1 MDRESLEKRREEL
14 LSELDEIRSK
24 LEDVTI
30 GKLKEQYIG
39 QYLQIDDSY
48 IYCYGIFPSH
58 TYLVFRGVGFSFNDS
73 EYVDD
78 AYFCWSAMEN
88 INIFNDDTKNI
99 QIISKEQYYQILQER
114 IESIKGDV
122 GGFITLMKE
131 SIK

>member
-1 MDRESLEKRREEL
+1 MNKEALEKRREEL

-24 LEDVTI
+24 LEDITI

-48 IYCYGIFPSH
+48 IYCYAIFPLH

-78 AYFCWSAMEN
+78 AYFGWSAMEN